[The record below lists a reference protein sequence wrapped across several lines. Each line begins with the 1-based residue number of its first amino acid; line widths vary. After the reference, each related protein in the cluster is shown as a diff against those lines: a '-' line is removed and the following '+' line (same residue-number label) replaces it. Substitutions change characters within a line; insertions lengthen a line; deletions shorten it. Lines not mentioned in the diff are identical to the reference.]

1 MAVAKKVV
9 STKKRNTNKRRVEKG
24 CAHIHTSFNNT
35 IVTFTDLQGNT
46 VSWSSA
52 GKLNLRGSKKSTPFA
67 AQMVAEDAAKVAVD
81 CGMKSVEVYVKGPG
95 SGRESAIRAMQ
106 VCGLEVTLIKDVSP
120 IPHNGCRPPKARRL

>member
-9 STKKRNTNKRRVEKG
+9 STKKRTTNKRRVEKG
-24 CAHIHTSFNNT
+24 CAHIHASFNNT

-81 CGMKSVEVYVKGPG
+81 CGMKSVEVYVK
-95 SGRESAIRAMQ
+95 
-106 VCGLEVTLIKDVSP
+106 
-120 IPHNGCRPPKARRL
+120 